1 MKTITVCRC
10 GSPRVCR
17 DAEVNVNTGEV
28 NEYDAMRCSECG
40 YDGRIYEEVE
50 VDDDFDVAT
59 DFYKPA
65 KETRP

>member
-1 MKTITVCRC
+1 MKTITVCHC

-28 NEYDAMRCSECG
+28 NEYDAMRCGECG
-40 YDGRIYEEVE
+40 YDGHTYEEVE

-65 KETRP
+65 KEARP